1 MTKNL
6 DKKKVNILL
15 VIKDQE
21 FYQELLND
29 KSTNN
34 FVIHYAQDTK
44 TALEY
49 LKMGQNHFHC
59 VFVNPT
65 MSNEAEV
72 SVLEGCHGERAG
84 VPVYLILKG
93 VQELG
98 QDLNVQEAG
107 FQGTITN
114 KNELIAVTRVIEQNM
129 GQFDSEAAIR
139 MAKETPDPEEGEEGD
154 LLVPINAANFLSGS
168 VSFFDLFVRLR
179 QGKYVKILNAR
190 DTFDVER
197 LEYYR
202 TKGLTHFWIKKETQ
216 KMYIDF
222 CSKLATKIINTKGI
236 NNSVKINMTLNQ
248 GQEVIGFLSRNG
260 LDESSL
266 SFATAYS
273 ENVTLLIKNIAKDN
287 KAINALLKNVA
298 AFEHAAGTAMICGL
312 MARQAQL
319 DSAQSVNILGLAAT
333 LHDVGLY
340 KEKSIYENDPENRVC
355 QEEIDIEL
363 ELENTKI
370 SQSRRKELLKTYH
383 ERPQKGVEI
392 CQSIKNIDP
401 DVIQIIAHH
410 HERTDGSGFPNKISG
425 AAINPLAQ
433 ILSITDEFSK
443 LIRKVYLG
451 KAPRENLA
459 SFSTKLNGYSLKH
472 IKIWESI
479 FLKSK

>member
-1 MTKNL
+1 
-6 DKKKVNILL
+6 
-15 VIKDQE
+15 
-21 FYQELLND
+21 
-29 KSTNN
+29 
-34 FVIHYAQDTK
+34 
-44 TALEY
+44 
-49 LKMGQNHFHC
+49 
-59 VFVNPT
+59 
-65 MSNEAEV
+65 
-72 SVLEGCHGERAG
+72 
-84 VPVYLILKG
+84 
-93 VQELG
+93 
-98 QDLNVQEAG
+98 
-107 FQGTITN
+107 
-114 KNELIAVTRVIEQNM
+114 
-129 GQFDSEAAIR
+129 
-139 MAKETPDPEEGEEGD
+139 
-154 LLVPINAANFLSGS
+154 
-168 VSFFDLFVRLR
+168 
-179 QGKYVKILNAR
+179 
-190 DTFDVER
+190 
-197 LEYYR
+197 
-202 TKGLTHFWIKKETQ
+202 
-216 KMYIDF
+216 MYIDF